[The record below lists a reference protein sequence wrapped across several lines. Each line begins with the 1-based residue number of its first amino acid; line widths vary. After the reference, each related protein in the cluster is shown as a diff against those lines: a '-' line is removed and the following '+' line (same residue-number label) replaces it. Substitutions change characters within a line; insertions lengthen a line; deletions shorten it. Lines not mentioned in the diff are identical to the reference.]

1 MDGVRLYPTN
11 ATDKVLYLDPGQ
23 RLGIV
28 PCTGGGQPAS
38 SAPVWI
44 KVDAAPG
51 GALLATTWA
60 LLDLDGRY
68 PTNETE
74 SISWAE
80 APPLPLDASDAGDA
94 ADTGGKAAPPGKP
107 PIFIPPQPII
117 PPLGNLVL
125 PKPTKTIVFN
135 MNTAKAPNG
144 NNNQFTINGI
154 SLQPPDD
161 GPSLIELIYGPGY
174 TQPVP
179 GTPLPGGAGWN
190 VYDNKLGDVVEIVLN
205 NYSPSLASHPFHT
218 HGASKRRRGERRGR
232 RTPMLHMLETRWCGC
247 MPPQKCGRIVE

>member
-1 MDGVRLYPTN
+1 M
-11 ATDKVLYLDPGQ
+11 
-23 RLGIV
+23 
-28 PCTGGGQPAS
+28 
-38 SAPVWI
+38 WI

-68 PTNETE
+68 PTDETE